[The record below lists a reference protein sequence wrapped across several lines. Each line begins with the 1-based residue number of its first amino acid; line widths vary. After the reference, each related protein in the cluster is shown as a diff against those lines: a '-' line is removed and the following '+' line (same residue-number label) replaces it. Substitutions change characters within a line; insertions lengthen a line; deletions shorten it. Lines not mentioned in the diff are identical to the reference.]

1 MEASLL
7 QQIDVDE
14 RGDEELKV
22 HAWRVDQLERLGL
35 PSLLAEAFAGRVD
48 WHDVAELV
56 GRGCPISLA
65 LEIAS

>member
-7 QQIDVDE
+7 HEIEFDE

-22 HAWRVDQLERLGL
+22 HDWRVHQLQGLGL
-35 PSLLAEAFAGRVD
+35 PKLLAEAFAGVVD
-48 WHDVAELV
+48 WHDVAALV

-65 LEIAS
+65 LEIAR